1 MWNWLRRKPAL
12 QPIAGTVPNLIRE
25 SLERTQYT
33 PDIAEL
39 EQFNHHLLFVPD
51 DLQVGMRKHHLLKD
65 ATNLRIM
72 AFTQHDHV
80 MLKHD
85 LAEMS
90 YPIIFRENLFNILR
104 VPEKPIKGSL
114 FSIPPSLFCSLDT
127 AKMNGVQFYRER
139 VMVVIPYE
147 RIWFK
152 EKKDL
157 DIIVGNQP
165 QNRETFE
172 YRAKRREGVL
182 SQSRFIRKYGMMRV
196 WPWIYYGEPSYWKDI
211 LNNMEHPPVTTYT
224 DDGVIKEY
232 YHFNHRELG
241 PPF

>member
-12 QPIAGTVPNLIRE
+12 QPIADTVPNLIRE

-51 DLQVGMRKHHLLKD
+51 DLQVGMRKHHLLRD

-72 AFTQHDHV
+72 AFTQHNHV

-147 RIWFK
+147 RIWAK
-152 EKKDL
+152 DRKSLEKL
-157 DIIVGNQP
+157 LLLEP
-165 QNRETFE
+165 T
-172 YRAKRREGVL
+172 
-182 SQSRFIRKYGMMRV
+182 SQSNYIKKYGMMRV

-232 YHFNHRELG
+232 YHFNNRELG